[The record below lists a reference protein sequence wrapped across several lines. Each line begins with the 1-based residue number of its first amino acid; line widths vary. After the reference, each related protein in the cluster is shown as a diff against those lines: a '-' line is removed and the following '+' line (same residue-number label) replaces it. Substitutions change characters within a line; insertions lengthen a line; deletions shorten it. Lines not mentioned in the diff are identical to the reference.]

1 MVGEYARV
9 NIDWPDMQGS
19 VGEAVYMMGMER
31 NSDLIRFAAY
41 APLLRLVDNQQWR
54 VRVLISIPNASC

>member
-19 VGEAVYMMGMER
+19 VGEAVYMLGMER
-31 NSDLIRFAAY
+31 NSDLIRFASY

-54 VRVLISIPNASC
+54 VCVLIPIHN